1 MGQKSGEKWTAAAT
15 SQPTPLLPRRLLGV
29 LALACAL
36 GLPSPGQAQS
46 QSQSQN
52 AAPGAASEP
61 KLLRYAFRAAETT
74 FDPSQINDIYSRVIT
89 AHVFEA
95 LYSYDHLARPA
106 KIVPLIAAG
115 PPEVS
120 ADFKTWTVR
129 LRPGI
134 YFADDPAF
142 KGQRRELVAEDFVYS
157 YKRYADPALK
167 SPNWT
172 TVEEAGLIGLAE
184 LRQRAL
190 RDKKPFNYD
199 AAVPGLRALD
209 RYTLQLQTTQ
219 PRPRLQEMLLSS
231 NDLFGAVAREVAEHY
246 GSKVGE
252 HPVGTG
258 PFVLKSWR
266 RSSQIV
272 LVRNPAYRERFY
284 EAQPAADDAEG
295 QALLARFQG
304 RRIPM
309 LDRIEVSI
317 IEEAQPRWLSFLSA
331 EQDFLEQVPE
341 DFIDQAMPGGQL
353 APTLAKRGIQ
363 PRRQVGSD
371 VTLSV
376 FNMEDPLVGGMAAEK
391 VALRRAISLAL
402 DIPREIRLVRR
413 GQAVP
418 AQSNLAPH
426 TTGYAADYRSDLS
439 SHDMARAKAL
449 LDVYGYVDR
458 DGDGWREQPDGSPLI
473 LLRNTQSDAASRQLD
488 EQWQRAMND
497 LGLKL
502 SMKVA
507 QWPENLKAARAGRF
521 MMWSVG
527 SRAEQLD
534 GQKALQ
540 RLYGSAGGQNLARFN
555 SPEFNA
561 IYDRLQGLPNGPERE
576 ALFLQAKRIGAAF
589 VPYKPHVHR
598 IYTDLSQP
606 WLIGYYRPLFWL
618 DWWQFVDIAS
628 ERHPEK

>member
-1 MGQKSGEKWTAAAT
+1 MRMLSC
-15 SQPTPLLPRRLLGV
+15 LGA

-36 GLPSPGQAQS
+36 GLPLPGQA

-458 DGDGWREQPDGSPLI
+458 DGDGWREQPDGSPLV

>member
-1 MGQKSGEKWTAAAT
+1 MEKKMTML
-15 SQPTPLLPRRLLGV
+15 SCLGV
-29 LALACAL
+29 LTLACAL
-36 GLPSPGQAQS
+36 LLPALGQAQS
-46 QSQSQN
+46 ASP
-52 AAPGAASEP
+52 AAASEP
-61 KLLRYAFRAAETT
+61 KVLRYAFRTAETT

-95 LYSYDHLARPA
+95 LYGYDHLARPA

-115 PPEVS
+115 QPEVS

-142 KGQRRELVAEDFVYS
+142 KGKRRELVAEDFVYS

-172 TVEEAGLIGLAE
+172 TVEEAGLIGLNE
-184 LRQRAL
+184 LRQRTL

-209 RYTLQLQTTQ
+209 RYTLQLQTTA

-266 RSSQIV
+266 RSSLIV
-272 LVRNPAYRERFY
+272 LARNPAYRERFY

-309 LDRIEVSI
+309 LDRVEISI

-376 FNMEDPLVGGMAAEK
+376 FNMEDPLVGGMTAEK

-402 DIPREIRLVRR
+402 DIEREIRLVRR

-449 LDVYGYVDR
+449 LDVYGYLDR
-458 DGDGWREQPDGSPLI
+458 DGDGWREQPDGSPLV

-488 EQWQRAMND
+488 EQWQKAMNE

-521 MMWSVG
+521 MIWSVG

-540 RLYGSAGGQNLARFN
+540 RLYGTAKGQNLARFN

-589 VPYKPHVHR
+589 APYKPHVHR

-628 ERHPEK
+628 ERHPQK

>member
-1 MGQKSGEKWTAAAT
+1 MASPARAA
-15 SQPTPLLPRRLLGV
+15 
-29 LALACAL
+29 
-36 GLPSPGQAQS
+36 
-46 QSQSQN
+46 
-52 AAPGAASEP
+52 EP

-134 YFADDPAF
+134 YFAEDPAF

-199 AAVPGLRALD
+199 AGVPGLRALD

-284 EAQPAADDAEG
+284 EAQPAPDDAEG

-458 DGDGWREQPDGSPLI
+458 DGDGWREQPDGSPLV

-488 EQWQRAMND
+488 EQWQKAMND

>member
-1 MGQKSGEKWTAAAT
+1 
-15 SQPTPLLPRRLLGV
+15 
-29 LALACAL
+29 
-36 GLPSPGQAQS
+36 
-46 QSQSQN
+46 SQSQN
-52 AAPGAASEP
+52 AAPAAASEP

-106 KIVPLIAAG
+106 KIVPLIAVG

-184 LRQRAL
+184 LRKRAL

-488 EQWQRAMND
+488 EQWQKAMND
-497 LGLKL
+497 LG
-502 SMKVA
+502 
-507 QWPENLKAARAGRF
+507 
-521 MMWSVG
+521 
-527 SRAEQLD
+527 
-534 GQKALQ
+534 
-540 RLYGSAGGQNLARFN
+540 
-555 SPEFNA
+555 
-561 IYDRLQGLPNGPERE
+561 
-576 ALFLQAKRIGAAF
+576 
-589 VPYKPHVHR
+589 
-598 IYTDLSQP
+598 
-606 WLIGYYRPLFWL
+606 
-618 DWWQFVDIAS
+618 
-628 ERHPEK
+628 